1 MRNVEY
7 IISLRDRFSKK
18 LSGIQKRTS
27 VFQSS
32 IGKVGGA
39 IGLAF
44 GGAVALRGAKN
55 LLELGGK
62 LELIDKKAK
71 IVFGSYEKNIKS
83 FAKTN
88 AAAMGLT
95 ESELVESAAAIGD
108 LLIPMG
114 IQRDVAT
121 DMTKRL
127 VNLSGA
133 LSEWTGGQKTA
144 QEVGKTLAKA
154 VLGEREQLKE
164 LGVSI
169 MESDV
174 QLELMRRGMD
184 KLTGN
189 ALKQARAMITIDML
203 YQRTEDAQKSY
214 ESGAG
219 SLVRIKS
226 ELIAKLK
233 TYRDI
238 LAVKLIPIFKK
249 VIDKVGKMIIF
260 FEEHKDLLIS
270 LAKGIGILVGALA
283 VLKISIWAINA
294 AMAANPVGAII
305 TGVALL
311 ITGIIHLWK
320 TSDKF
325 RATIMGIWE
334 AMKVAVE
341 NIGIFI
347 GSIFGFIK
355 KQFNKIIAP
364 FKWLW
369 EQLYGVRQEFKK
381 LWESAKENLSK
392 IGEFFKKIWAGIK
405 KTVESA
411 IEPIKWLW
419 EKVFGKTEYKSITKA
434 FTKGYLK
441 ELAETITGVGVVAD
455 EADDETNDETNDEPD
470 GDDRRLG
477 AGIAGVTA
485 GAPKTFN
492 INIEKLVGIEEFI
505 TNNVRQGI
513 NQMGEEIKKQLLI
526 ALRDTQIIAD

>member
-27 VFQSS
+27 AFQSS

-62 LELIDKKAK
+62 LELVDKKAK

-83 FAKTN
+83 FAQTN

-95 ESELVESAAAIGD
+95 TSELVESAAAIGD

-121 DMTKRL
+121 DMTKRI

-133 LSEWTGGQKTA
+133 LSEWTGGTKSA

-154 VLGEREQLKE
+154 ILGEREQLKE

-169 MESDV
+169 TESDV
-174 QLELMRRGMD
+174 QLELMSRGMN

-189 ALKQARAMITIDML
+189 ALKQARAMVTIDML
-203 YQRTEDAQKSY
+203 YQRTEDAQASY
-214 ESGAG
+214 ASGAG
-219 SLVRIKS
+219 SLVRIKA

-233 TYRDI
+233 QYRDI
-238 LAVKLIPIFKK
+238 LATKLIPIFKK
-249 VIDKVGKMIIF
+249 TIERVGEMIIF
-260 FEEHKDLLIS
+260 FEKHAAVLVPIT
-270 LAKGIGILVGALA
+270 KGILALVVTLGIL
-283 VLKISIWAINA
+283 KIAIWAITK
-294 AMAANPVGAII
+294 AMKANPIGFVILAIEALVSVIIYAKDQFGGWAELWEAIKIQADMLFGDIGNVFKGLGDIFNRIIDKIKANWTGLMAVMRGEKTMADLGKQLRKIDKFYDKREKIRKVQQKTRELRYITMMRRVKRGVGAVPDAE
-305 TGVALL
+305 GV
-311 ITGIIHLWK
+311 
-320 TSDKF
+320 
-325 RATIMGIWE
+325 
-334 AMKVAVE
+334 
-341 NIGIFI
+341 IG
-347 GSIFGFIK
+347 
-355 KQFNKIIAP
+355 
-364 FKWLW
+364 
-369 EQLYGVRQEFKK
+369 
-381 LWESAKENLSK
+381 
-392 IGEFFKKIWAGIK
+392 AG
-405 KTVESA
+405 A
-411 IEPIKWLW
+411 
-419 EKVFGKTEYKSITKA
+419 
-434 FTKGYLK
+434 
-441 ELAETITGVGVVAD
+441 GVGLGVTPAG
-455 EADDETNDETNDEPD
+455 A
-470 GDDRRLG
+470 GAGLG